1 MGGNKVIGESE
12 VKAIRSILERMAIDD
27 EYEWCCKAVDILD
40 ELRESI
46 AMRRSDLSPYD
57 P

>member
-46 AMRRSDLSPYD
+46 AMRRSDLSPHD